1 MADLDKKLN
10 DEQVTDNAQTQ
21 EANVEAQIA
30 ELYIATFDRAP
41 DEAGLNYWVDQY
53 NNGMS
58 VDEIAK
64 SFFDQPETKEK
75 YSDGDIDSFID
86 SVYENVL
93 DRKPDDAGKDY
104 WKDQLDNGNIS
115 KDKFIIAILNGAK
128 DHQDDA
134 KHLMDKTDVGLAFVK
149 DGLNDVDLAKT
160 VIEQF
165 KAVGDKDAVITA
177 LKDFSEQHKADDK
190 IDDSELQDFSK
201 LVENDHQE
209 LLKQNGDDSNV
220 ANDSDYNQ
228 NDSDAS
234 NSNVDDSYTNGDDSA
249 DNQNSDDSVQLAGTD
264 SDADSSNG
272 GTGGASYGSTSGDGV
287 AGY

>member
-10 DEQVTDNAQTQ
+10 DEQVADNTQTQ
-21 EANVEAQIA
+21 QESVETQIA

-41 DEAGLNYWVDQY
+41 DEAGLEYWVEQY

-58 VDEIAK
+58 IDEIAK

-75 YSDGDIDSFID
+75 YGDGDIDSFID

-93 DRKPDDAGKDY
+93 DRQPDDAGKDY
-104 WKDQLDNGNIS
+104 WKDQLENGVIS

-128 DHQDDA
+128 DHQEDA

-149 DGLNDVDLAKT
+149 DGLNDVNLAKT

-165 KAVGDKDAVITA
+165 KAVGDKDAVISA
-177 LKDFSEQHKADDK
+177 LKDFAEQHKADDK
-190 IDDSELQDFSK
+190 IDDSDLQDFSK

-209 LLKQNGDDSNV
+209 LLKQNAD
-220 ANDSDYNQ
+220 DSDYNQ
-228 NDSDAS
+228 NDSDTS
-234 NSNVDDSYTNGDDSA
+234 NSNVDDSYTSGDDSA

-264 SDADSSNG
+264 SDADNDSSADSG
-272 GTGGASYGSTSGDGV
+272 SAGGAGGG
-287 AGY
+287 AGGF